1 MKALK
6 IFPYFYLFIGL
17 LFIYD
22 GINKLVQNQEGY
34 DFLWSF
40 VIAVVA
46 IFMFLFRKRYL
57 KKFN

>member
-46 IFMFLFRKRYL
+46 IFMFFFIKI
-57 KKFN
+57 